1 MAGTFALRVLTPMGE
16 VLSTRAK
23 SLQISAYDGLVG
35 VLARHAPMVTEL
47 DLGRAEVVEEDGD
60 RRFIA
65 IVGGVMHVRPDEVVV
80 LTEAAEEAAE
90 IDIERAQHAL
100 ERARQR
106 LSARERGV
114 DVSRAELAFARAL
127 NRLRVA
133 ERMKH

>member
-47 DLGRAEVVEEDGD
+47 DLGRA
-60 RRFIA
+60 
-65 IVGGVMHVRPDEVVV
+65 EVVV